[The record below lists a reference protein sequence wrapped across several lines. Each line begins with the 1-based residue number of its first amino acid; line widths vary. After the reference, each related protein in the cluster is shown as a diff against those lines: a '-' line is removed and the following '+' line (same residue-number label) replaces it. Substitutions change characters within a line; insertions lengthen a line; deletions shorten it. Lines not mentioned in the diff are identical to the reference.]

1 MTIRRC
7 ECAAFTGKSPENCRC
22 CLAQGL
28 RSVPGP
34 LWSRDIE
41 SAPFQLRERELAVQS
56 HLVECHFVKGDLACK
71 SPRCFGGLVGR
82 LDPSGFSENA
92 MKSVERLL
100 KMSTCGNMVTPT
112 FQTGLETQEV
122 SQG

>member
-1 MTIRRC
+1 
-7 ECAAFTGKSPENCRC
+7 
-22 CLAQGL
+22 
-28 RSVPGP
+28 
-34 LWSRDIE
+34 
-41 SAPFQLRERELAVQS
+41 
-56 HLVECHFVKGDLACK
+56 
-71 SPRCFGGLVGR
+71 